1 MSTLAFLCLLV
12 LIVLGW
18 SIVARRQAMP
28 CPSWLGWLVELENPI
43 ARKFHAENIIER
55 LDLRPGMKVLDAGCG
70 PGRLTI
76 PLAKAVGAPGEVV
89 AADLQDDMLRRT
101 ETRARAAGL
110 TNITFLRLKL
120 GEGTLGNDLFDR
132 AVLVTVLGEIPD
144 GRAALREIYGAL
156 KPGGILSITETIFD
170 PHYQRRSAVLEL
182 VRAAGFIEKSLTGN
196 LMGFTVN
203 LERPGDSQKVRGG

>member
-144 GRAALREIYGAL
+144 RRAALREIYGAL

-170 PHYQRRSAVLEL
+170 PHYRRRSAVLEL
-182 VRAAGFIEKSLTGN
+182 VRAAGFIEKSFTGN
-196 LMGFTVN
+196 LVGFTVN
-203 LERPGDSQKVRGG
+203 LERPGDSQKVSGG

>member
-144 GRAALREIYGAL
+144 RRAALREIYGAL

-182 VRAAGFIEKSLTGN
+182 VRAAGFIEKSFTGN